1 MRISIE
7 NFELRRRYGDKKAIE
22 MIKEAG
28 FDALDYSFYD
38 TEDDPQIL
46 GDGYIEHALQ
56 VRRWLDEA
64 GIVCNQAHAELG
76 MRAQMRF
83 DVSEPQYQRI
93 VRCLKA
99 AAILGAKQIVVHGVG
114 DVLAYDAAY
123 IAECNLAYYQSLIP
137 YCEKF
142 GIRVAVE
149 NLLRIDPKRRY
160 FRPFLGTPQA
170 LGGLVTKLSSKWI
183 VGCIDV
189 GHAALTY
196 REPEEFIKEMA
207 PGVVQAL
214 HVHDNDYLDDRHMLP
229 FTQNLNWPAIMAAL
243 KEYGY
248 QGDLTFELSSYMSR
262 IPDGLMTDA
271 VQFANRVGRYLVS
284 LYEGKA

>member
-28 FDALDYSFYD
+28 FDAMDYSFYD

-46 GDGYIEHALQ
+46 GDGYKEHALQ
-56 VRRWLDEA
+56 VRQWLDEA
-64 GIVCNQAHAELG
+64 GIVCNQAHAAMG
-76 MRAQMRF
+76 MLEQLPF
-83 DVSEPQYQRI
+83 DVSEPKYLRV
-93 VRCLKA
+93 VRCMEA

-123 IAECNLAYYQSLIP
+123 VAQRNFAYYQSLVP
-137 YCEKF
+137 YCEQF

-160 FRPFLGTPQA
+160 FREFLGTPRS
-170 LGGLVTKLSSKWI
+170 LSELVTKLSSKWI
-183 VGCIDV
+183 VACIDV